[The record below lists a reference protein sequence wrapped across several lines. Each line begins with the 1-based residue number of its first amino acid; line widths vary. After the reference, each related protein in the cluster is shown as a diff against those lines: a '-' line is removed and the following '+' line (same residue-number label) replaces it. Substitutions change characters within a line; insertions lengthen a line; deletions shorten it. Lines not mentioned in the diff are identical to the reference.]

1 MEIQWKRR
9 DEKKEK
15 PQEWKVLHEFTF
27 PLRIEYI
34 LELVMHYFLH
44 FFTFRTFISGLW
56 VLIFSTLQ
64 LYAWFNFRF
73 VTSLKRKEMLYKILY
88 LNFSLAYTFL
98 FFIHILG
105 WPSQIARQAS
115 CKEKIAMTRI
125 STVLSFEIL
134 WDMSTVDWKR
144 VCYQRSMNLFWRSLR

>member
-44 FFTFRTFISGLW
+44 FFSFLSSIIFILVSLENA
-56 VLIFSTLQ
+56 LQ
-64 LYAWFNFRF
+64 
-73 VTSLKRKEMLYKILY
+73 IL
-88 LNFSLAYTFL
+88 NVE
-98 FFIHILG
+98 LG
-105 WPSQIARQAS
+105 MRNQ
-115 CKEKIAMTRI
+115 T
-125 STVLSFEIL
+125 
-134 WDMSTVDWKR
+134 
-144 VCYQRSMNLFWRSLR
+144 